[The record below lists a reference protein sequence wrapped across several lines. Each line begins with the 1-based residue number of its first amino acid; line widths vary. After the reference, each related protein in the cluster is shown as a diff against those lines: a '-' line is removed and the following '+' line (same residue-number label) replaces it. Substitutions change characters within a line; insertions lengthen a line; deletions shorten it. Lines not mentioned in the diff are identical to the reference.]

1 MNNVTSMTQITQDL
15 LVLYQQRATG
25 ELVIMYKNQAIPQWK
40 LYFYMGRLV
49 YATGGPHPVRRW
61 QRAFKKHA
69 PELLKTGFPQTIL
82 SHEPLWELDIINQLL
97 QEGLINS
104 VQAKAIIQQIVQEV
118 FFNLVEQRFLNSHWR
133 PGVKLPHHVVFLSVE
148 QMIEAAQTQREA
160 WRSSGLGYLQE
171 WMSQFSPE
179 LAPILRN
186 PPQLATR
193 VSPNTYQS
201 MIKLLQGQLT
211 LWDVSFQ
218 MKRPLADVIRVLM
231 PFIRQGIIE
240 LREIPDLN
248 IPPFVQYQ
256 TQDINPPPRTKQ
268 LIACIDDSPAIG
280 QALENILLPQG
291 YEVLTILNPLQGISI
306 LLDRKPDL
314 LFLDLIMPNTNGYEL
329 CTFLRKTSTFQ
340 DTPIVILTGNDGV
353 VDRVR
358 AKLTGASEFLSKP
371 PDAARVLQTIEKH
384 LGTPEPHTAPKKQD
398 PPSYP
403 ASQPHFRPA

>member
-69 PELLKTGFPQTIL
+69 PELLKTGFPQTL
-82 SHEPLWELDIINQLL
+82 RSQEPLWELDIINQLL

-118 FFNLVEQRFLNSHWR
+118 FFSLVEQRFLNSHWR
-133 PGVKLPHHVVFLSVE
+133 PGIKLPHHVVFLSVE
-148 QMIEAAQTQREA
+148 QMIQEAQIQREA

-211 LWDVSFQ
+211 LWDVSLQ

-240 LREIPDLN
+240 LREIPDHPT
-248 IPPFVQYQ
+248 PPFVQTQ
-256 TQDINPPPRTKQ
+256 TQDITPTPRTKQ

-280 QALENILLPQG
+280 QAMENILLPQG

-371 PDAARVLQTIEKH
+371 PDATRVLQTIEKH
-384 LGTPEPHTAPKKQD
+384 LGIPAPHTPPKKQD
-398 PPSYP
+398 STSYP
-403 ASQPHFRPA
+403 QPQPYLRPA

>member
-1 MNNVTSMTQITQDL
+1 MNEVTSMTQITQDL

-49 YATGGPHPVRRW
+49 YATGGSHPVRRW
-61 QRAFKKHA
+61 HRAFKKHC
-69 PELLKTGFPQTIL
+69 PELLKVGLPQQIH
-82 SHEPLWELDIINQLL
+82 SEDALWELDIINQLL
-97 QEGLINS
+97 KEGLVTS
-104 VQAKAIIQQIVQEV
+104 AQAKAIIQSIAQEV
-118 FFNLVEQRFLNSHWR
+118 FFSLVEQRFLSSHWR
-133 PGVKLPHHVVFLSVE
+133 PGVKLTHHVVFLSIE
-148 QMIEAAQTQREA
+148 QLIQDAQIQREG
-160 WRSSGLGYLQE
+160 WRNSGLGYLQE

-193 VSPNTYQS
+193 VSPSTYQS
-201 MIKLLQGQLT
+201 MIRLLQGQLT
-211 LWDVSFQ
+211 LWDVSLQ
-218 MKRPLADVIRVLM
+218 MKRSLPDVIRVLM

-240 LREIPDLN
+240 LREIPDSPL
-248 IPPFVQYQ
+248 PSFVQAQ
-256 TQDINPPPRTKQ
+256 LPVAQKHQKPKP
-268 LIACIDDSPAIG
+268 LIACIDDSPSIG
-280 QALENILLPQG
+280 QIMEGILQPHG

-371 PDAARVLQTIEKH
+371 PEAARVLQVIEKY
-384 LGTPEPHTAPKKQD
+384 LGARAPVVKPLVIDRSVLERPIGQ
-398 PPSYP
+398 
-403 ASQPHFRPA
+403 FRPA

>member
-25 ELVIMYKNQAIPQWK
+25 EFVVMYKNQAIPQWK

-49 YATGGPHPVRRW
+49 YATGGPHPIRRW
-61 QRAFKKHA
+61 YRALKKHA
-69 PELLKTGFPQTIL
+69 PMLLKSGFPQDIC
-82 SHEPLWELDIINQLL
+82 SHESLWELDAINQLL
-97 QEGLINS
+97 QAGAIDS

-118 FFNLVEQRFLNSHWR
+118 FFSLVEQRFLNSHWQ

-148 QMIEAAQTQREA
+148 QMIQEAQVQRQA

-179 LAPILRN
+179 LAPLLRN

-193 VSPNTYQS
+193 VSPSTYQS

-211 LWDVSFQ
+211 LWDVSLQ

-240 LREIPDLN
+240 LREIADLPL
-248 IPPFVQYQ
+248 PPFVQYQ
-256 TQDINPPPRTKQ
+256 SQDLTATPRHRQ

-280 QALENILLPQG
+280 QTMENILCPQG
-291 YEVLTILNPLQGISI
+291 YEVLSILNPLQGISI

-340 DTPIVILTGNDGV
+340 DTPIIILTGNDGV

-358 AKLTGASEFLSKP
+358 AKITGASEFLSKP
-371 PDAARVLQTIEKH
+371 PEATRVLQTVEKY
-384 LGTPEPHTAPKKQD
+384 LGHTTAQPQM
-398 PPSYP
+398 PSTFSSGS
-403 ASQPHFRPA
+403 AAFRPA